1 MKPVLA
7 LVFAAFTFIPM
18 SAHAAPVITA
28 IGADLSQGSYS
39 FGYLG
44 NVFSFGAT
52 GDVFNPLFVLNQAP
66 AATNSF
72 GGFLDIPT
80 TPTSSFTDRGLVTFG
95 SSDSYTSFSTPTAV
109 PYSLGNNFIGLRATV
124 GGQDYYG
131 FAYTTDA
138 LLNSIGFETTA
149 GQTITA
155 TTAISAVPELATW
168 GMMILGMGAVGGAMR
183 RRPKVRTTVS
193 FA

>member
-1 MKPVLA
+1 M
-7 LVFAAFTFIPM
+7 
-18 SAHAAPVITA
+18 ITA
-28 IGADLSQGSYS
+28 IRADLSQGSYS

-44 NVFSFGAT
+44 NVFTFGAT
-52 GDVFNPLFVLNQAP
+52 GDVFNPLSVLNQAP

-72 GGFLDIPT
+72 GGFLGIPT
-80 TPTSSFTDRGLVTFG
+80 TPTSSYTDRGTVTFG
-95 SSDSYTSFSTPTAV
+95 PTDSYTSFSAPTAV
-109 PYSLGNNFIGLRATV
+109 PYSLGDNFIGLRATV
-124 GGQDYYG
+124 GGQDYFG
-131 FAYTTDA
+131 FAYTTNA
-138 LLNSIGFETTA
+138 LLNSIGFETSA

-183 RRPKVRTTVS
+183 RRQKVRTTVS